1 MRWITV
7 MALLALWPGN
17 GLAAQQAGVGSKVR
31 WQETGGWVEGRLEE
45 AIVRGGPLL
54 VRIEGG
60 RGLMGD
66 QRARRGTVER
76 VGLDAERLEWQRRP
90 GRRNQGALIGASV
103 AAALGVAIGLADGD
117 DPPEAWF
124 GYTAGEKATLTAA
137 LLAPVGVLVGARIA
151 PGAQWGPVGAGDATR
166 MSLYLGSGGVGVRV
180 GF

>member
-54 VRIEGG
+54 VRSEGG

-103 AAALGVAIGLADGD
+103 AAALGVAIGLVTGRRRRGA
-117 DPPEAWF
+117 
-124 GYTAGEKATLTAA
+124 AGPGGRAGGCA
-137 LLAPVGVLVGARIA
+137 LRAGRA
-151 PGAQWGPVGAGDATR
+151 VGAGGGGRCHAYVTVSR
-166 MSLYLGSGGVGVRV
+166 QRRGGSAGRV
-180 GF
+180 LRRSEQRTANGER